1 VADRAFAIEGGP
13 LGRTVEAGGPLVPTR
28 DGWLLRRV
36 EGAEPWNLVPR
47 RFRTAALLLGIL
59 PPVLLDL
66 ASAML
71 GGPTG
76 LSFLTFIIMLRWS
89 RPIADAL
96 IRRTL
101 RAERPARTLAGH
113 RGGESVL
120 VRGRVRPGAAFVS
133 AGGGFSAVLACYTG
147 TVEGACGTRARS
159 WAEVRGID
167 FLVDLESG
175 ESVVV
180 SVRGAYL
187 LAPKG
192 TLLDMLSYRT
202 ADAFPAPL
210 ARVVRHAPHGRAV
223 VESIVAELV
232 VGPGDEV
239 EVYGTLGWEVTPQ
252 ADCAPGRAIGLCPVV
267 KNGHQAPLVVHLAQ
281 DEDEDGGGVNA

>member
-1 VADRAFAIEGGP
+1 VADRALAIEGGP

-101 RAERPARTLAGH
+101 RAERPAQTLAG
-113 RGGESVL
+113 RRSGESVL
-120 VRGRVRPGAAFVS
+120 VRGRVRPGAAFAS
-133 AGGGFSAVLACYTG
+133 AGGGFAAVLTCYTG
-147 TVEGACGTRARS
+147 TVERACATRARS

-167 FLVDLESG
+167 FIVDLESG

-210 ARVVRHAPHGRAV
+210 ARLVRYARDRAV
-223 VESIVAELV
+223 TESIVAELV

-239 EVYGTLGWEVTPQ
+239 EVYGTLAWEVTPQ
-252 ADCAPGRAIGLCPVV
+252 ADCAPGRAIGPSPVV
-267 KNGHQAPLVVHLAQ
+267 RNGHLAPLVVHPTN
-281 DEDEDGGGVNA
+281 DGRP

>member
-1 VADRAFAIEGGP
+1 VADRAVAIEGSP
-13 LGRTVEAGGPLVPTR
+13 LGRTVEAGGPLLPTR
-28 DGWLLRRV
+28 EGWLLRRV
-36 EGAEPWNLVPR
+36 EGAEPWNLVPA
-47 RFRTAALLLGIL
+47 RFRTAALLVGIL
-59 PPVLLDL
+59 PLVFLDL
-66 ASAML
+66 ASGML

-96 IRRTL
+96 IRRKL
-101 RAERPARTLAGH
+101 SAERPARSLVG
-113 RGGESVL
+113 RRSGEAVL
-120 VRGRVRPGAAFVS
+120 VRGRVRPGSAFAS
-133 AGGGFSAVLACYTG
+133 AGGGFAAVLTCYTG
-147 TVEGACGTRARS
+147 TVERACGARARARS

-167 FLVDLESG
+167 FLVDLDSG

-210 ARVVRHAPHGRAV
+210 ARVVRRTRERAV

-252 ADCAPGRAIGLCPVV
+252 ADCAPGRAIGLSPIVR
-267 KNGHQAPLVVHLAQ
+267 NGRLAPLVVHPTG
-281 DEDEDGGGVNA
+281 DGRA